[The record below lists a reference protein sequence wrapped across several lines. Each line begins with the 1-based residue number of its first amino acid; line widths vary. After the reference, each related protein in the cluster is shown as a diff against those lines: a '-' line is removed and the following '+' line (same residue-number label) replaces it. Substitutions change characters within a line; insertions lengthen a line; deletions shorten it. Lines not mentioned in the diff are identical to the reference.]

1 MEKARKKSVNGN
13 LWTVICERWGLDDWW
28 WILDVGLKK
37 IKRRKERK
45 GMTVVSL
52 H

>member
-1 MEKARKKSVNGN
+1 MEKARKKRIN
-13 LWTVICERWGLDDWW
+13 DF
-28 WILDVGLKK
+28 GLKK
-37 IKRRKERK
+37 IKRRKERR